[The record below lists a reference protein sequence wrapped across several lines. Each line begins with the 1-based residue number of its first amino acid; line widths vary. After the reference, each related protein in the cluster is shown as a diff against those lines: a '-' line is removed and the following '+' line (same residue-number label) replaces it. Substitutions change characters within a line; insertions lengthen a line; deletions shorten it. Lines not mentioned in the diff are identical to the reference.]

1 MFIVLIISARPI
13 IWTSTNYL
21 IRWTQA
27 NHLTDQLTTSNSR
40 QGGSMGELSQALP
53 CILSKAIKAN
63 WHRLHARHDTDRT
76 VLSCLVWTESA
87 RPTDRCVLCLVC
99 VVVCRAAQCDR
110 WTHSDAD
117 GNDMN
122 RQALWYFLLV
132 VCSNNVSISHCFFDT
147 TTFTLYVNAIFGK
160 QNALVRRSIDT
171 DTPDTIQPQSSLQD
185 VLNC

>member
-1 MFIVLIISARPI
+1 M
-13 IWTSTNYL
+13 
-21 IRWTQA
+21 
-27 NHLTDQLTTSNSR
+27 
-40 QGGSMGELSQALP
+40 GGLSQALP
-53 CILSKAIKAN
+53 CIQSKAIKAN

-99 VVVCRAAQCDR
+99 VGVRRAAQCDR

-117 GNDMN
+117 GNGIN

-147 TTFTLYVNAIFGK
+147 TTFTLYVNAYRERNHEKLFIFGK